1 MTNFFIQVPPESNK
15 FSLNHLC
22 KKAELESFT
31 MSVTALFRGKWGHK
45 SQETT
50 EKKPAAV
57 VPPSHEEDDDEDD
70 SRAGFSREPIRR
82 NSRFYRSMRKKR
94 LVSSEQSENSNR
106 LGPDYSPSH
115 RKGDTSPNAP
125 LPHKS
130 PLLPGARRIQPLS
143 TLHHSTTVLP
153 SNGEASSRH
162 ALHNKDAVD
171 RRKGGVGG
179 GSVNVSTASNSQHR
193 DFTADMITYRTHNID
208 SRDIKNL
215 SEQTAAAC
223 TVKEVRGINMSRQ
236 QPSSDGPDQ
245 ENANLRL
252 LSNGQSSQTICHSL
266 KIVKNIAFLY
276 QEYRDTSKQQEIE
289 QRRQQENLSPEV
301 RAGGTVLEE
310 SDVMSPPALQL
321 QLRNSSRSL
330 SLWQNLEA
338 VQASGQLTQLPHKEI
353 IMQEAMFELVTSEA
367 SYYKSLEILETHFLR
382 NPVLINTLSQSDM
395 HFLFSNIEEVMKA
408 SERFL
413 MDLEHRIE
421 KSILISDVCD
431 IVYCHAVEHFSVFI
445 KYVINQVYQEKN
457 YRRILEGN
465 QAFREAMAALEKHP
479 RVRGLSFTSFLILP
493 FQRITRLKLL
503 VQNILK
509 KAEENSEREAN
520 AIKAHQQ
527 LEQIVKECNEGVR
540 KMSRTEELISIEK
553 TLEFKSKSVPII
565 SHSRWLLKKG
575 EVQLMAGPK
584 STRTM
589 RSRKL
594 YQPLYLFLFNN
605 LLLVTKP
612 SSSGDRFQVLD
623 SCTRAML
630 RTEDLEDQGQMLANV
645 FNLKLLENQEERQV
659 SYMLKTASMS
669 DKLRWM
675 CALTPNRRTRF
686 MSTSAHQADTPQVQC
701 IQSYSSQ
708 ESDELSI
715 EMADVLN
722 LLERTDDGWMMGER
736 LHDGERGWFPS
747 RVVEEIQSKEVR
759 AQNLREAL
767 RIQQAQEGGGGP
779 QTGTRVGLRAGRRT
793 PKVSSFSSPWIDQMG
808 ESSEVKQ

>member
-1 MTNFFIQVPPESNK
+1 
-15 FSLNHLC
+15 
-22 KKAELESFT
+22 
-31 MSVTALFRGKWGHK
+31 
-45 SQETT
+45 
-50 EKKPAAV
+50 
-57 VPPSHEEDDDEDD
+57 
-70 SRAGFSREPIRR
+70 
-82 NSRFYRSMRKKR
+82 MRKKR
-94 LVSSEQSENSNR
+94 LVSSEQSESSTR
-106 LGPDYSPSH
+106 SGLDQSPSSIA
-115 RKGDTSPNAP
+115 GVSNVP

-130 PLLPGARRIQPLS
+130 PLSPGARCPQLS
-143 TLHHSTTVLP
+143 PQLHHSRAVLP

-162 ALHNKDAVD
+162 ALYNTDAVD
-171 RRKGGVGG
+171 RRRGGVGG
-179 GSVNVSTASNSQHR
+179 GRSVDISAAFNSQHG
-193 DFTADMITYRTHNID
+193 DFTADMITDRTYSIH
-208 SRDIKNL
+208 SKEIKKL

-223 TVKEVRGINMSRQ
+223 TVKEIRGRTMNSQ
-236 QPSSDGPDQ
+236 QPSSDGPDRD
-245 ENANLRL
+245 NINIRL
-252 LSNGQSSQTICHSL
+252 LSNGEGHSL

-289 QRRQQENLSPEV
+289 QRRQRENLSPGV
-301 RAGGTVLEE
+301 KAGSVVAGSGVI
-310 SDVMSPPALQL
+310 SPPVLQL
-321 QLRNSSRSL
+321 QLRNSAQSL

-338 VQASGQLTQLPHKEI
+338 VQASGLLTQLPHKEI

-421 KSILISDVCD
+421 ESILISDVCD
-431 IVYCHAVEHFSVFI
+431 IVCYHAVEHFSVFI

-457 YRRILEGN
+457 YRQGN
-465 QAFREAMAALEKHP
+465 QAFREAMAALENHP

-509 KAEENSEREAN
+509 KAEENTDREAN

-594 YQPLYLFLFNN
+594 YQPVYLFLFNN
-605 LLLVTKP
+605 LLLVTKR
-612 SSSGDRFQVLD
+612 SGDKFQVLD

-630 RTEDLEDQGQMLANV
+630 RTEDLEDQGQLLASV
-645 FNLKLLENQEERQV
+645 FNLRLLENQEERPV
-659 SYMLKTASMS
+659 SYMLKTSSMS

-686 MSTSAHQADTPQVQC
+686 MSTSAHQP
-701 IQSYSSQ
+701 
-708 ESDELSI
+708 
-715 EMADVLN
+715 
-722 LLERTDDGWMMGER
+722 GWMMGER

-747 RVVEEIQSKEVR
+747 RIVEEIQSKEVR
-759 AQNLREAL
+759 AQNLREAF
-767 RIQQAQEGGGGP
+767 RIQQAHESGAG
-779 QTGTRVGLRAGRRT
+779 QTGGRSGLRTRNRNMLI
-793 PKVSSFSSPWIDQMG
+793 F
-808 ESSEVKQ
+808 

>member
-1 MTNFFIQVPPESNK
+1 
-15 FSLNHLC
+15 
-22 KKAELESFT
+22 
-31 MSVTALFRGKWGHK
+31 MSVTALFRGKWGQK
-45 SQETT
+45 SHETP
-50 EKKPAAV
+50 EKHQAAV
-57 VPPSHEEDDDEDD
+57 VQPSHEEDDDEDE
-70 SRAGFSREPIRR
+70 SCVGFSREPIRR

-94 LVSSEQSENSNR
+94 LVSSEQSENSTRPILDHGPCNR
-106 LGPDYSPSH
+106 AGVSS
-115 RKGDTSPNAP
+115 SNAP

-130 PLLPGARRIQPLS
+130 PLLPGTRRLS
-143 TLHHSTTVLP
+143 PQRHHSRTVLP
-153 SNGEASSRH
+153 SNGDASSRH
-162 ALHNKDAVD
+162 ANRDAVD

-179 GSVNVSTASNSQHR
+179 ERSVDISAASNSLHR
-193 DFTADMITYRTHNID
+193 DVTADMISYQTHSIY
-208 SRDIKNL
+208 SGDINKL
-215 SEQTAAAC
+215 SEQTATAC
-223 TVKEVRGINMSRQ
+223 TVQEIRGETMSSQ
-236 QPSSDGPDQ
+236 QPISDGADRDKF
-245 ENANLRL
+245 NLRL
-252 LSNGQSSQTICHSL
+252 LSNRESSQTISHSL
-266 KIVKNIAFLY
+266 NIIKNIACLY

-289 QRRQQENLSPEV
+289 QRRWRENLSPGV
-301 RAGGTVLEE
+301 TAGSVVAKSG
-310 SDVMSPPALQL
+310 VMSPPVLQL
-321 QLRNSSRSL
+321 QLRNSDRSL

-338 VQASGQLTQLPHKEI
+338 VQASGLLTQLPQKEI
-353 IMQEAMFELVTSEA
+353 IMQEAMFELVSSEA

-382 NPVLINTLSQSDM
+382 NPLLINTLSQSDV
-395 HFLFSNIEEVMKA
+395 HFLFSNIEEVMTA

-431 IVYCHAVEHFSVFI
+431 IVSYHAVEHFSVFI

-465 QAFREAMAALEKHP
+465 QAFREAMATLENHP

-594 YQPLYLFLFNN
+594 YQPVYLFLFNN
-605 LLLVTKP
+605 LLLVTKR
-612 SSSGDRFQVLD
+612 SSSGDKFQVLD

-630 RTEDLEDQGQMLANV
+630 RTEDLEDQGQLLANV
-645 FNLKLLENQEERQV
+645 FNLKLLENQEERPV
-659 SYMLKTASMS
+659 SYMLKTSSMS

-686 MSTSAHQADTPQVQC
+686 TSTNAHQADSPQVQC

-708 ESDELSI
+708 EPDELSI

-722 LLERTDDGWMMGER
+722 LLERTDNGWMMGER
-736 LHDGERGWFPS
+736 LHDGERGWFPC

-759 AQNLREAL
+759 AQNLREAFK
-767 RIQQAQEGGGGP
+767 IQQAQESGGGL
-779 QTGTRVGLRAGRRT
+779 QTSAKIGLRVGRRT
-793 PKVSSFSSPWIDQMG
+793 PKVSNLWGG
-808 ESSEVKQ
+808 EGSEVKQ

>member
-1 MTNFFIQVPPESNK
+1 MKNKES
-15 FSLNHLC
+15 S
-22 KKAELESFT
+22 T
-31 MSVTALFRGKWGHK
+31 MSVTALFRGKWGQK
-45 SQETT
+45 T
-50 EKKPAAV
+50 ESKEKPSAAV
-57 VPPSHEEDDDEDD
+57 IQPSHMDEDDEDE
-70 SRAGFSREPIRR
+70 SSVGFSRKTKLR
-82 NSRFYRSMRKKR
+82 NSRFYSSMRKKKQAAGELSDNLTR
-94 LVSSEQSENSNR
+94 PGSDQSPCYR
-106 LGPDYSPSH
+106 AGLSPS
-115 RKGDTSPNAP
+115 NAP
-125 LPHKS
+125 SPQKS
-130 PLLPGARRIQPLS
+130 PLLPGARRPPPSPL
-143 TLHHSTTVLP
+143 LHHSRTALP
-153 SNGEASSRH
+153 SNGEASSRQ
-162 ALHNKDAVD
+162 AQYKRDAAE
-171 RRKGGVGG
+171 RTGGGVGG
-179 GSVNVSTASNSQHR
+179 GRSVDISASSSNNQQR
-193 DFTADMITYRTHNID
+193 DFTADSFTYRTHNIQ
-208 SRDIKNL
+208 SGDIKQL
-215 SEQTAAAC
+215 SEQTSAAC
-223 TVKEVRGINMSRQ
+223 SVQEVRGKTMSSHRAT
-236 QPSSDGPDQ
+236 SDGADR
-245 ENANLRL
+245 ENGNLGL
-252 LSNGQSSQTICHSL
+252 LSNGDGSQTIHHGIN
-266 KIVKNIAFLY
+266 IVKNIAFLY

-289 QRRQQENLSPEV
+289 QRRQRENLSPGV
-301 RAGGTVLEE
+301 TAGTVVEG
-310 SDVMSPPALQL
+310 SGVVPPPALQL
-321 QLRNSSRSL
+321 QLRNSARSL
-330 SLWQNLEA
+330 TLWQNLDV
-338 VQASGQLTQLPHKEI
+338 VQASGLLNQLPQKEV

-382 NPVLINTLSQSDM
+382 NPALINTLSQSDM

-431 IVYCHAVEHFSVFI
+431 IVSHHAAEHFNVFI

-465 QAFREAMAALEKHP
+465 QAFREAMATLENHS

-503 VQNILK
+503 IQNILK

-594 YQPLYLFLFNN
+594 YQPVYLFLFNN
-605 LLLVTKP
+605 LLLVTKR
-612 SSSGDRFQVLD
+612 SSSGDKFQVLD

-645 FNLKLLENQEERQV
+645 FNLKLLENQEERPV
-659 SYMLKTASMS
+659 SYMLKASSMS
-669 DKLRWM
+669 DKLRWV

-686 MSTSAHQADTPQVQC
+686 MSTSAHQPDSPQVQC

-708 ESDELSI
+708 EPDELSI

-747 RVVEEIQSKEVR
+747 RVVEEIHSKEIR

-779 QTGTRVGLRAGRRT
+779 QTGTRSGLRVGRRT
-793 PKVSSFSSPWIDQMG
+793 PKVSSFSNNWIDPKG
-808 ESSEVKQ
+808 ESSEMKQ

>member
-1 MTNFFIQVPPESNK
+1 
-15 FSLNHLC
+15 
-22 KKAELESFT
+22 

-45 SQETT
+45 SQETP
-50 EKKPAAV
+50 EKQIAAV
-57 VPPSHEEDDDEDD
+57 VQASHDEDDDEDD
-70 SRAGFSREPIRR
+70 SKVGLSRDPIQR

-94 LVSSEQSENSNR
+94 LASSEPSENSLWPGSDRSPANR
-106 LGPDYSPSH
+106 AGVPS
-115 RKGDTSPNAP
+115 SNAP
-125 LPHKS
+125 SPHKS
-130 PLLPGARRIQPLS
+130 PLLPGARRPQLS
-143 TLHHSTTVLP
+143 PQLHHSRTGLP
-153 SNGEASSRH
+153 SNGEASSRL
-162 ALHNKDAVD
+162 ALYNRDAAD
-171 RRKGGVGG
+171 RTRGGVGG
-179 GSVNVSTASNSQHR
+179 GRSPVISAASNSQNR
-193 DFTADMITYRTHNID
+193 DLTADMLTYQTHNIH
-208 SRDIKNL
+208 SGDIKKL
-215 SEQTAAAC
+215 SEQTAAVC
-223 TVKEVRGINMSRQ
+223 TVQEVRGNTMSSQRPNSGGAEQ
-236 QPSSDGPDQ
+236 D
-245 ENANLRL
+245 NINLRL
-252 LSNGQSSQTICHSL
+252 LSNGDSSQTICHSL
-266 KIVKNIAFLY
+266 NIVKNIAFLY

-289 QRRQQENLSPEV
+289 QRRQLENLPPGV
-301 RAGGTVLEE
+301 TAGTVV
-310 SDVMSPPALQL
+310 SGSVTSPPTLQL

-330 SLWQNLEA
+330 SLWQNLDV
-338 VQASGQLTQLPHKEI
+338 VQASGLLTQLPQKEV

-382 NPVLINTLSQSDM
+382 NPILINTLSQSDM

-431 IVYCHAVEHFSVFI
+431 IVYHHAVEHFSVFI

-465 QAFREAMAALEKHP
+465 QAFRETMAALENHP

-575 EVQLMAGPK
+575 EVQLMTGPK

-594 YQPLYLFLFNN
+594 YQPVYLFLFNN
-605 LLLVTKP
+605 LLLVTKR
-612 SSSGDRFQVLD
+612 SSSGDKFQVLD

-630 RTEDLEDQGQMLANV
+630 RTEDLEDQGQQLANV

-659 SYMLKTASMS
+659 SYMLKAGSMS
-669 DKLRWM
+669 DKLRWT

-686 MSTSAHQADTPQVQC
+686 MSTSAHQPDSPQVQC

-708 ESDELSI
+708 EPDELSI

-779 QTGTRVGLRAGRRT
+779 QTGTRVSSRPGRRI
-793 PKVSSFSSPWIDQMG
+793 PKVSSFSNPWTDQMG

>member
-1 MTNFFIQVPPESNK
+1 
-15 FSLNHLC
+15 
-22 KKAELESFT
+22 
-31 MSVTALFRGKWGHK
+31 MSVTALFRSKWGQK
-45 SQETT
+45 SQPQ
-50 EKKPAAV
+50 EKLQTAV
-57 VPPSHEEDDDEDD
+57 VQPGHEDEDDEDD
-70 SRAGFSREPIRR
+70 SKVGFSRETIRR

-94 LVSSEQSENSNR
+94 MASSESSESKKT
-106 LGPDYSPSH
+106 LGLKHCRMDHSPSS
-115 RKGDTSPNAP
+115 RAGGSPSNAP
-125 LPHKS
+125 LPYKS
-130 PLLPGARRIQPLS
+130 PLVPRARRPQLS
-143 TLHHSTTVLP
+143 PRLDHSAVLP
-153 SNGEASSRH
+153 SNGSASRPAPS
-162 ALHNKDAVD
+162 DAGD
-171 RRKGGVGG
+171 WRRGGVGG
-179 GSVNVSTASNSQHR
+179 GRSVDISAASNSQHQ
-193 DFTADMITYRTHNID
+193 DFKADMITYRTHGIH
-208 SRDIKNL
+208 SGDIKKL

-223 TVKEVRGINMSRQ
+223 TVQEVRGKTMSSQ
-236 QPSSDGPDQ
+236 QPSSSGADR
-245 ENANLRL
+245 ENANLSL
-252 LSNGQSSQTICHSL
+252 LSNGDSSQSICHSL
-266 KIVKNIAFLY
+266 NIVKNIAFLY

-289 QRRQQENLSPEV
+289 QRRLRDLSPRVPTGTLVAEV
-301 RAGGTVLEE
+301 
-310 SDVMSPPALQL
+310 SSPPVLQL
-321 QLRNSSRSL
+321 QLRNSARSL
-330 SLWQNLEA
+330 SLWQNLEV
-338 VQASGQLTQLPHKEI
+338 VQASGLLTQLPQREVI
-353 IMQEAMFELVTSEA
+353 IQEAMFELVTSEA

-382 NPVLINTLSQSDM
+382 NPFLINTLSQSDV

-431 IVYCHAVEHFSVFI
+431 IVYYHAVEHFSVFI

-465 QAFREAMAALEKHP
+465 QAFREAMASLENHP

-594 YQPLYLFLFNN
+594 YHPVFLFLFNN
-605 LLLVTKP
+605 LLLVTKRN
-612 SSSGDRFQVLD
+612 SGGDKFQVLD

-630 RTEDLEDQGQMLANV
+630 RTEDLEDQGQLLANV
-645 FNLKLLENQEERQV
+645 FNLKLLENQEERPV
-659 SYMLKTASMS
+659 SYMLKTSSMS

-675 CALTPNRRTRF
+675 CTLTPNRRTRF
-686 MSTSAHQADTPQVQC
+686 MSTSAHQPDSPQVQC

-708 ESDELSI
+708 EPDELSI

-722 LLERTDDGWMMGER
+722 LLERTEDGWMMGER

-759 AQNLREAL
+759 AQNLREAF

-779 QTGTRVGLRAGRRT
+779 QTGARSGLRVGRRT
-793 PKVSSFSSPWIDQMG
+793 PRGSNFSNQMG
-808 ESSEVKQ
+808 ESSDVKQ

>member
-1 MTNFFIQVPPESNK
+1 MG
-15 FSLNHLC
+15 
-22 KKAELESFT
+22 KKKEEESFA

-45 SQETT
+45 SQDTSDKHREASMTQT
-50 EKKPAAV
+50 I
-57 VPPSHEEDDDEDD
+57 HQDDDDEDE
-70 SRAGFSREPIRR
+70 SSTGFSREPIRR

-94 LVSSEQSENSNR
+94 LAASEQAENSSTLRLDHSPSNRAGVSSSNAS
-106 LGPDYSPSH
+106 L
-115 RKGDTSPNAP
+115 AQ
-125 LPHKS
+125 KS
-130 PLLPGARRIQPLS
+130 PLLPGARRL
-143 TLHHSTTVLP
+143 LG
-153 SNGEASSRH
+153 NGE
-162 ALHNKDAVD
+162 N
-171 RRKGGVGG
+171 
-179 GSVNVSTASNSQHR
+179 
-193 DFTADMITYRTHNID
+193 
-208 SRDIKNL
+208 
-215 SEQTAAAC
+215 
-223 TVKEVRGINMSRQ
+223 
-236 QPSSDGPDQ
+236 
-245 ENANLRL
+245 
-252 LSNGQSSQTICHSL
+252 SQTISYNL
-266 KIVKNIAFLY
+266 KIVKNVDFLY

-289 QRRQQENLSPEV
+289 QRRQRENRYPEHKT
-301 RAGGTVLEE
+301 RTLDADCGATSL
-310 SDVMSPPALQL
+310 PALQL
-321 QLRNSSRSL
+321 QLRNSSHSL

-338 VQASGQLTQLPHKEI
+338 VQASGLLNQLSQNEI

-382 NPVLINTLSQSDM
+382 NPDLYNTLSQSDM

-431 IVYCHAVEHFSVFI
+431 IVYHHAIQHFSVFI
-445 KYVINQVYQEKN
+445 TYVINQVYQEKN
-457 YRRILEGN
+457 YRRILEEN
-465 QAFREAMAALEKHP
+465 QAFRDAMALLEKHP

-509 KAEENSEREAN
+509 KAEEHSEREAN

-540 KMSRTEELISIEK
+540 KMGRTEELISIEK

-594 YQPLYLFLFNN
+594 YQPVFLLIFNN
-605 LLLVTKP
+605 LLLVTKR
-612 SSSGDRFQVLD
+612 SGDKFQVLD

-630 RTEDLEDQGQMLANV
+630 RTEDFEDQGQQLANV
-645 FNLKLLENQEERQV
+645 FNLKILENQEEREV
-659 SYMLKTASMS
+659 TYMIKTSSMS

-675 CALTPNRRTRF
+675 CALCPNRRTRF
-686 MSTSAHQADTPQVQC
+686 MSTSSHQSDSPQVQC
-701 IQSYSSQ
+701 IQSYTAQ
-708 ESDELSI
+708 EPDELSI

-722 LLERTDDGWMMGER
+722 LLERTNDGWMMAER
-736 LHDGERGWFPS
+736 LHDRERGWFPS

-759 AQNLREAL
+759 AQNLREAF
-767 RIQQAQEGGGGP
+767 RIQQANEGGAVP
-779 QTGTRVGLRAGRRT
+779 QTRTRIGMRSGVRT
-793 PKVSSFSSPWIDQMG
+793 PKGPNSSGLWTEKMRDN
-808 ESSEVKQ
+808 SE

>member
-1 MTNFFIQVPPESNK
+1 
-15 FSLNHLC
+15 
-22 KKAELESFT
+22 

-45 SQETT
+45 SQETP
-50 EKKPAAV
+50 EKHPAAMV
-57 VPPSHEEDDDEDD
+57 QPSHEDEDDEDV
-70 SRAGFSREPIRR
+70 SNVGFSREPIRR

-94 LVSSEQSENSNR
+94 MVSSEQSEYSPRPGLDPSPSNR
-106 LGPDYSPSH
+106 AGLL
-115 RKGDTSPNAP
+115 SPNAL
-125 LPHKS
+125 LPPKS
-130 PLLPGARRIQPLS
+130 PFLPEARRPQPS
-143 TLHHSTTVLP
+143 PQLHHSKTVLP
-153 SNGEASSRH
+153 SNEEASSRH
-162 ALHNKDAVD
+162 ALYNSDAVD
-171 RRKGGVGG
+171 RRRGGVGG
-179 GSVNVSTASNSQHR
+179 GRSLDRSVASNSQHR
-193 DFTADMITYRTHNID
+193 DFTADMITYRTHNIH
-208 SRDIKNL
+208 SEDIQKL

-223 TVKEVRGINMSRQ
+223 TVQEVRGKTMSSQ
-236 QPSSDGPDQ
+236 MPSSNGADQ
-245 ENANLRL
+245 DNANLRF
-252 LSNGQSSQTICHSL
+252 LSNGARSQTICHSL
-266 KIVKNIAFLY
+266 NIVKNIAFLY

-289 QRRQQENLSPEV
+289 QRRQRENLCPVAETV
-301 RAGGTVLEE
+301 VAGSG
-310 SDVMSPPALQL
+310 VMSPPVLQL

-338 VQASGQLTQLPHKEI
+338 VQASGLLTQLPQKEI
-353 IMQEAMFELVTSEA
+353 IMQEATFELITSEA

-382 NPVLINTLSQSDM
+382 DPVLINTLSQSDV

-421 KSILISDVCD
+421 KSILIPDVCD
-431 IVYCHAVEHFSVFI
+431 IVYHHAVEHFNVFI

-465 QAFREAMAALEKHP
+465 QAFREAMAALENHP
-479 RVRGLSFTSFLILP
+479 HVRGLSFTSFLILP

-509 KAEENSEREAN
+509 KADENSEREAN

-575 EVQLMAGPK
+575 ELQLMAGPK

-594 YQPLYLFLFNN
+594 YQPVYLFLFNN
-605 LLLVTKP
+605 LLLVTKR
-612 SSSGDRFQVLD
+612 SSSGEKFQVLD

-630 RTEDLEDQGQMLANV
+630 RTEVLEDQGQLLANV
-645 FNLKLLENQEERQV
+645 FNLKLLENQEERPV
-659 SYMLKTASMS
+659 SYMLKTCSMS

-686 MSTSAHQADTPQVQC
+686 MSTSAHQSDSPQVQC

-708 ESDELSI
+708 EPDELSI

-722 LLERTDDGWMMGER
+722 LLERTEDGWMMGER

-759 AQNLREAL
+759 AQNLREAF
-767 RIQQAQEGGGGP
+767 RILQAQEGGGGP
-779 QTGTRVGLRAGRRT
+779 PTGTRVGLRVGRRT
-793 PKVSSFSSPWIDQMG
+793 PRASNFSNP
-808 ESSEVKQ
+808 

>member
-1 MTNFFIQVPPESNK
+1 M
-15 FSLNHLC
+15 
-22 KKAELESFT
+22 A
-31 MSVTALFRGKWGHK
+31 MTALFRGKWGQK
-45 SQETT
+45 SQEPP
-50 EKKPAAV
+50 EKRPAAV
-57 VPPSHEEDDDEDD
+57 VPSSRNEEDDEDD
-70 SRAGFSREPIRR
+70 PNLGFSREPIRR

-94 LVSSEQSENSNR
+94 LASSDKTQTSPRSGLEPSPSNRAGVSSF
-106 LGPDYSPSH
+106 
-115 RKGDTSPNAP
+115 NAP
-125 LPHKS
+125 S
-130 PLLPGARRIQPLS
+130 PPASPQP
-143 TLHHSTTVLP
+143 HHSRAALP
-153 SNGEASSRH
+153 SNGEHSSRRSPCSG
-162 ALHNKDAVD
+162 DAVD
-171 RRKGGVGG
+171 RRGG
-179 GSVNVSTASNSQHR
+179 GRGGGGGGGERSADISAASNGQYR
-193 DFTADMITYRTHNID
+193 GIAADRLTYRTHGIH
-208 SRDIKNL
+208 SRDMESL
-215 SEQTAAAC
+215 SERTATAC
-223 TVKEVRGINMSRQ
+223 SVQEAGGEAGGEARGSQRSSFEVADPDGI
-236 QPSSDGPDQ
+236 
-245 ENANLRL
+245 NLRL
-252 LSNGQSSQTICHSL
+252 VSNGESSQRKIESICHSL
-266 KIVKNIAFLY
+266 NIVKNIAFLY

-289 QRRQQENLSPEV
+289 QRRQRDGLPPGV
-301 RAGGTVLEE
+301 PAGLGGT
-310 SDVMSPPALQL
+310 SSGGMSPPALQL
-321 QLRNSSRSL
+321 QLRNSARSL

-338 VQASGQLTQLPHKEI
+338 VQESGLLTQLLQKEI

-367 SYYKSLEILETHFLR
+367 SYYKSLEVLETHFLR
-382 NPVLINTLSQSDM
+382 NPVLFNTLSQSDM

-413 MDLEHRIE
+413 MDLENRIE
-421 KSILISDVCD
+421 QSIQISDVCD
-431 IVYCHAVEHFSVFI
+431 IVHHHAVEHFHVFTT
-445 KYVINQVYQEKN
+445 YVINQVYQEKN

-465 QAFREAMAALEKHP
+465 QAFREAMAALENQP
-479 RVRGLSFTSFLILP
+479 CVRGLSFTSFLILP

-509 KAEENSEREAN
+509 KAEENTEREAN

-575 EVQLMAGPK
+575 EVQQMAGPK

-594 YQPLYLFLFNN
+594 YHPVYLFLFNN
-605 LLLVTKP
+605 LLLITKR
-612 SSSGDRFQVLD
+612 SSSGEKFQVLD

-659 SYMLKTASMS
+659 NYMLKTTSMS

-686 MSTSAHQADTPQVQC
+686 MSTSTHQSDSPQVQC

-708 ESDELSI
+708 EPDELSI

-759 AQNLREAL
+759 AQNLREAF
-767 RIQQAQEGGGGP
+767 RIHQTQEVGGGP
-779 QTGTRVGLRAGRRT
+779 QPGARIGLRGGRRT
-793 PKVSSFSSPWIDQMG
+793 AKVSNFFSPSTDQV
-808 ESSEVKQ
+808 EDVQ

>member
-1 MTNFFIQVPPESNK
+1 
-15 FSLNHLC
+15 
-22 KKAELESFT
+22 
-31 MSVTALFRGKWGHK
+31 MSVTALFRGKWGQK
-45 SQETT
+45 AQEPP
-50 EKKPAAV
+50 EKPPVAAV
-57 VPPSHEEDDDEDD
+57 HLSHEEDDDEDD
-70 SRAGFSREPIRR
+70 SKVGFSREPIRR

-94 LVSSEQSENSNR
+94 LASSEQSDSSTRPDHSPSNR
-106 LGPDYSPSH
+106 APVPH
-115 RKGDTSPNAP
+115 R
-125 LPHKS
+125 S
-130 PLLPGARRIQPLS
+130 PLMPGGRRPQLS
-143 TLHHSTTVLP
+143 PQLHHSRTVLP

-162 ALHNKDAVD
+162 ALYNRDAVNKG
-171 RRKGGVGG
+171 RGGVGG
-179 GSVNVSTASNSQHR
+179 GSVDISAASNSQHR
-193 DFTADMITYRTHNID
+193 DSPADMLSYRTHGVHSGVI
-208 SRDIKNL
+208 RKL

-223 TVKEVRGINMSRQ
+223 TVQEARGIAMSSQ
-236 QPSSDGPDQ
+236 QPSRDGADRD
-245 ENANLRL
+245 NANLRL
-252 LSNGQSSQTICHSL
+252 LSNGGSSQTICHSL
-266 KIVKNIAFLY
+266 NIIKNIAFLY

-289 QRRQQENLSPEV
+289 QRRQRDNLSPEV
-301 RAGGTVLEE
+301 TDGTGVGG
-310 SDVMSPPALQL
+310 SGVMSPPALQL
-321 QLRNSSRSL
+321 QLRNSARSL

-338 VQASGQLTQLPHKEI
+338 VQASGLLTQLPQREI

-421 KSILISDVCD
+421 ESIWISDVCD
-431 IVYCHAVEHFSVFI
+431 IVYHHAVEHFSVFI

-465 QAFREAMAALEKHP
+465 QAFRDTMAGLENHP

-594 YQPLYLFLFNN
+594 YQPAYLFLFNN
-605 LLLVTKP
+605 LLLVTKR
-612 SSSGDRFQVLD
+612 SSSGEKFQVLD

-630 RTEDLEDQGQMLANV
+630 RTEDLEDQGQLLASV

-659 SYMLKTASMS
+659 SYMLKAASMS

-686 MSTSAHQADTPQVQC
+686 MSTSAHQPDSPQVQC

-708 ESDELSI
+708 EPDELSI
-715 EMADVLN
+715 EMADILN

-747 RVVEEIQSKEVR
+747 RVVEEIHSKEIR
-759 AQNLREAL
+759 AQNLREAF
-767 RIQQAQEGGGGP
+767 RIQQAQEGGGGS
-779 QTGTRVGLRAGRRT
+779 QCGTRVGLRAGRRT
-793 PKVSSFSSPWIDQMG
+793 PKVSSSSSHWIDQMG
-808 ESSEVKQ
+808 ESSEGKQ

>member
-1 MTNFFIQVPPESNK
+1 
-15 FSLNHLC
+15 
-22 KKAELESFT
+22 
-31 MSVTALFRGKWGHK
+31 MSVTALFRGKWGQK
-45 SQETT
+45 AQEPP
-50 EKKPAAV
+50 EKHPVAV
-57 VPPSHEEDDDEDD
+57 AHPSHEDEDDEDE
-70 SRAGFSREPIRR
+70 SRVGFSREPIRR

-94 LVSSEQSENSNR
+94 PASSEQSEGCSR
-106 LGPDYSPSH
+106 PDVDHSPSS
-115 RKGDTSPNAP
+115 KA

-130 PLLPGARRIQPLS
+130 PLLPGARRPQLS
-143 TLHHSTTVLP
+143 PQLHHSRTVLP

-162 ALHNKDAVD
+162 APCNRDAVD
-171 RRKGGVGG
+171 KRRGGVGG
-179 GSVNVSTASNSQHR
+179 GSVYTSAASNSQHR
-193 DFTADMITYRTHNID
+193 DSPADMITYRTHGVH
-208 SRDIKNL
+208 SGDIKKL

-223 TVKEVRGINMSRQ
+223 TVQEVRGIAMSSQ
-236 QPSSDGPDQ
+236 QPSSDGADW

-252 LSNGQSSQTICHSL
+252 LSNGGSSQTICHSL
-266 KIVKNIAFLY
+266 NIIKNIAVLY

-289 QRRQQENLSPEV
+289 QRRQRDNLSPGV
-301 RAGGTVLEE
+301 TAGTVAAG
-310 SDVMSPPALQL
+310 SGVTSPPALQL
-321 QLRNSSRSL
+321 QLRNSARSL

-338 VQASGQLTQLPHKEI
+338 VQASGLLSKLPQREI

-382 NPVLINTLSQSDM
+382 NPVLITTLSQSDM

-421 KSILISDVCD
+421 ESIVISDVCD
-431 IVYCHAVEHFSVFI
+431 IVYHHAVKHFSVFI

-465 QAFREAMAALEKHP
+465 QAFREAMAVLENHP

-509 KAEENSEREAN
+509 KAEENSKSEAN

-575 EVQLMAGPK
+575 EVQLMSGPK

-594 YQPLYLFLFNN
+594 YQPVYLFLFNN
-605 LLLVTKP
+605 LLLVTKR
-612 SSSGDRFQVLD
+612 SSSGDKFQVLD
-623 SCTRAML
+623 SCSRAML
-630 RTEDLEDQGQMLANV
+630 RTEDLEDQGQLLASV
-645 FNLKLLENQEERQV
+645 FNLKLLENQEEREV
-659 SYMLKTASMS
+659 SYMLKAASMS

-686 MSTSAHQADTPQVQC
+686 MSTSAHQPDSPQVQC

-708 ESDELSI
+708 EPDELSI

-747 RVVEEIQSKEVR
+747 RVVEEIQSKEIR
-759 AQNLREAL
+759 AQNLREAF
-767 RIQQAQEGGGGP
+767 RIQQAQEGGGGS
-779 QTGTRVGLRAGRRT
+779 QIGARVGLRAGRRT
-793 PKVSSFSSPWIDQMG
+793 PKVSSSSSYWIDQMG
-808 ESSEVKQ
+808 ESSEGKQ

>member
-1 MTNFFIQVPPESNK
+1 
-15 FSLNHLC
+15 
-22 KKAELESFT
+22 
-31 MSVTALFRGKWGHK
+31 MSVTALFRGKWGQK
-45 SQETT
+45 SQENS
-50 EKKPAAV
+50 EKRPAAV
-57 VPPSHEEDDDEDD
+57 VQPSHEEDDDEDD
-70 SRAGFSREPIRR
+70 SKVGFSREPIRR

-94 LVSSEQSENSNR
+94 LVSSEQSESPTKPGLDHSPSNKAGVSNSN
-106 LGPDYSPSH
+106 
-115 RKGDTSPNAP
+115 TP
-125 LPHKS
+125 LPNKS
-130 PLLPGARRIQPLS
+130 PLLPGARRPQLS
-143 TLHHSTTVLP
+143 PQLHHSRTVLP

-162 ALHNKDAVD
+162 ALYNRDAVD
-171 RRKGGVGG
+171 KRRGGVGG
-179 GSVNVSTASNSQHR
+179 GSVDISAASNSKHR
-193 DFTADMITYRTHNID
+193 DSTSDMISYRTHGIH
-208 SRDIKNL
+208 SGDIKKL
-215 SEQTAAAC
+215 SEKTAAAC
-223 TVKEVRGINMSRQ
+223 TVQEVRRIEMSSQ
-236 QPSSDGPDQ
+236 QPSPDGADRD
-245 ENANLRL
+245 NANLRL
-252 LSNGQSSQTICHSL
+252 LSNGESSQTIGHSL
-266 KIVKNIAFLY
+266 NIVKNIAFLY

-289 QRRQQENLSPEV
+289 QRRQRDNLSPRV
-301 RAGGTVLEE
+301 TAGTVVAE
-310 SDVMSPPALQL
+310 SGVVSPPALQL
-321 QLRNSSRSL
+321 QLRNSARSL
-330 SLWQNLEA
+330 TLWQNLDP
-338 VQASGQLTQLPHKEI
+338 VQASGLLSQLPQKEI

-431 IVYCHAVEHFSVFI
+431 IVYHHAVKHFSVFI

-465 QAFREAMAALEKHP
+465 QAFREAMAGLENHP

-527 LEQIVKECNEGVR
+527 LEHIVKECNEGVR

-605 LLLVTKP
+605 LLLITKP
-612 SSSGDRFQVLD
+612 SSGGDKFQVLD
-623 SCTRAML
+623 SCMRAML
-630 RTEDLEDQGQMLANV
+630 RTEDLEDQGQLLANV
-645 FNLKLLENQEERQV
+645 FNLKLLENQEERPV
-659 SYMLKTASMS
+659 SYMLKTISMS

-686 MSTSAHQADTPQVQC
+686 MSTSAHQPDSPQVQC

-708 ESDELSI
+708 EPDELSI

-747 RVVEEIQSKEVR
+747 RIVEEIQSKEVR
-759 AQNLREAL
+759 AQNLREAF
-767 RIQQAQEGGGGP
+767 RVQQAQEGGSGP
-779 QTGTRVGLRAGRRT
+779 QTGARVGLRAGRRT
-793 PKVSSFSSPWIDQMG
+793 PRVSSLSSSWSDQMG
-808 ESSEVKQ
+808 DNSEVNQ

>member
-1 MTNFFIQVPPESNK
+1 MDGMKKNIQ
-15 FSLNHLC
+15 
-22 KKAELESFT
+22 
-31 MSVTALFRGKWGHK
+31 GKWGQK
-45 SQETT
+45 SQETP
-50 EKKPAAV
+50 EKHPAAV
-57 VPPSHEEDDDEDD
+57 FQPSHEEDDDEDD
-70 SRAGFSREPIRR
+70 SRVGFSRETIRR

-94 LVSSEQSENSNR
+94 LVSSEQSENPTRPGLDHGASNR
-106 LGPDYSPSH
+106 AGASSSSSSH
-115 RKGDTSPNAP
+115 

-130 PLLPGARRIQPLS
+130 PFLPGARRPQLS
-143 TLHHSTTVLP
+143 PQLHHSRTVLP

-162 ALHNKDAVD
+162 ALYNRDAVD

-179 GSVNVSTASNSQHR
+179 GSSVDTSAASNSLHNR
-193 DFTADMITYRTHNID
+193 DFRADMFTYRTHSIH
-208 SRDIKNL
+208 SGDIKKL
-215 SEQTAAAC
+215 SEQTAAFC
-223 TVKEVRGINMSRQ
+223 TVQEVKGNTMSSQR
-236 QPSSDGPDQ
+236 PSSDGADRD
-245 ENANLRL
+245 NVNLRL
-252 LSNGQSSQTICHSL
+252 LSNGDGSQTISHSL
-266 KIVKNIAFLY
+266 NIVKNIAFLY

-289 QRRQQENLSPEV
+289 QRRQRENLSPGV
-301 RAGGTVLEE
+301 TAGTVVAG
-310 SDVMSPPALQL
+310 SGVMSPPVLQL
-321 QLRNSSRSL
+321 QLRNSGRSL

-338 VQASGQLTQLPHKEI
+338 VQASGLLTQLPQKET

-421 KSILISDVCD
+421 KSIQISDVCD
-431 IVYCHAVEHFSVFI
+431 IVSYHAVEHFHVFI

-465 QAFREAMAALEKHP
+465 QAFRETMATLENHP

-594 YQPLYLFLFNN
+594 YQPVYLFLFNN
-605 LLLVTKP
+605 LLLVTKR
-612 SSSGDRFQVLD
+612 SSSGDKFQVLD

-630 RTEDLEDQGQMLANV
+630 RTEDLEDQGQLLASV
-645 FNLKLLENQEERQV
+645 FNLKLLENQEERLV
-659 SYMLKTASMS
+659 NYMLKTSSMS

-686 MSTSAHQADTPQVQC
+686 MSTSAHQPDSPQVQC

-708 ESDELSI
+708 EPDELSI

-759 AQNLREAL
+759 AQNLREAF

-779 QTGTRVGLRAGRRT
+779 QTGARIGLRVGRRT
-793 PKVSSFSSPWIDQMG
+793 PKVSNFSNPWIDQMG